1 MQRNRKRVGGAMT
14 EPKPVDIRTILRHW
28 LNEGWKYRGM
38 NERIAEFRRKD
49 PSHPTRKEYIERVNY
64 EFDLMDKK
72 DFLDYFAVLG
82 DVVRQAKDMGVA
94 VGPARGSAAASLC
107 CFLWRITEVNPLEY
121 PLMLFER
128 FIDINRNDVPDI
140 DLDFEDDRR
149 DEVRQIMIRKYGIDR
164 VGNIGTFT
172 RYRGKNAIDDVA
184 RVYSIPKYRVET
196 AKEFLVERSG
206 GDSRQDA
213 SIGDTVEMFPQVKE
227 VFDEFPDLYRS
238 IELEGNYKSF
248 GVHAA
253 GLVIGNDA
261 LDKYVASYTKKVG
274 SGATEKSVRVLS
286 VDKYD
291 GEHLGLMKL
300 DALGLSTMGM
310 IRKALDMLGMS
321 LEQLYDIPMDDPK
334 TLAAFERADVT
345 GIFQF
350 EGRTMKL
357 VTQELKPKTFMD
369 LAAVNALAR
378 PGPLHS
384 GSTGDY
390 IAYRFNRKEREYL
403 HPIVTKIC
411 EATEG
416 QIIYQEQILQI
427 CREMGQFPYADMGR
441 IRKVISSKLGE
452 AAANEFWEQFRDGAV
467 AQGIPEKTAA
477 ATWKRIVTA
486 GTYSFNIA
494 HCVSYSMLGFWAM
507 WLKVHNPLEFYAAQL
522 QKTDDAD
529 KQVILM
535 RDMQDR
541 RFGRSYQVMPPALG
555 ESGTTWTPV
564 KNGVRAGYQQ
574 IPGIGEKTAEKI
586 VEREQEIGGFQ
597 HWEELESR
605 RGGIKGIGPATVK
618 KIKDFAEN
626 PDPFGIMAI
635 VNATNEIMA
644 AIDNDDIPGV
654 PQVTTNADE
663 VPYEAIEGWRGVIL
677 GRLKNR
683 NLQDMFENHRSRT
696 GDELDPST
704 VKDPHLKDSVT
715 LYLEDTAGT
724 LTVKVNRRIYPKFK
738 AMIWDAKIGHDYILA
753 SVFKYP
759 FLGKT
764 IHIDNIWVIDPD

>member
-1 MQRNRKRVGGAMT
+1 MT
-14 EPKPVDIRTILRHW
+14 EPTPVDTRTILRHW

-38 NERIAEFRRKD
+38 DERIKRNRAKD
-49 PSHPTRKEYIERVNY
+49 KSHPTRKEYIERVEY

-184 RVYSIPKYRVET
+184 RVYSIPKYKVET

-291 GEHLGLMKL
+291 GEHVGLMKL

-310 IRKALDMLGMS
+310 IRKALDMLGMT
-321 LEQLYDIPMDDPK
+321 LEQLYDIPMDDPE

-390 IAYRFNRKEREYL
+390 IAYRFNRKKREYL

-467 AQGIPEKTAA
+467 NQGIPEKTAA

-507 WLKVHNPLEFYAAQL
+507 WLKVHHPLEFYAAQL

-535 RDMQDR
+535 RDMQDK
-541 RFGRSYQVMPPALG
+541 RFGRRYQVMPPALG

-564 KNGVRAGYQQ
+564 ENGVRAGYMQ

-586 VEREQEIGGFQ
+586 VEREAEVGGFQ
-597 HWEELESR
+597 HWEELESK
-605 RGGIKGIGPATVK
+605 RGGIKGIGPSTVK

-626 PDPFGIMAI
+626 DDPFGIMAI
-635 VNATNEIMA
+635 VNATNEIME
-644 AIDNDDIPGV
+644 AIDSDDIPGV

-715 LYLEDTAGT
+715 LYLEDVAGT

-738 AMIWDAKIGHDYILA
+738 AMIWDAKIGHDYVLA

-764 IHIDNIWVIDPD
+764 IHIDNMWVIDPD

>member
-1 MQRNRKRVGGAMT
+1 MQMT
-14 EPKPVDIRTILRHW
+14 ESVDTRTILRHW
-28 LNEGWKYRGM
+28 LNEGWKYRKM
-38 NERIAEFRRKD
+38 DERIKEFRRKD
-49 PSHPTRKEYIERVNY
+49 PDHPTRAQYIERVNF
-64 EFDLMDKK
+64 EFDLMDQK

-227 VFDEFPDLYRS
+227 VFDEFPELYRS
-238 IELEGNYKSF
+238 IQLEGNYKSF

-261 LDKYVASYTKKVG
+261 LDNYVASYTKTVG
-274 SGATEKSVRVLS
+274 SGAMAKSVRVLS

-321 LEQLYDIPMDDPK
+321 LEQLYDIPMDDQK
-334 TLAAFERADVT
+334 TLDAFERADVT

-369 LAAVNALAR
+369 LAAINALAR

-390 IAYRFNRKEREYL
+390 IAYRFNRKEREEL
-403 HPIVTKIC
+403 HPIVSRIC
-411 EATEG
+411 AATEG

-467 AQGIPEKTAA
+467 SQGIPEKTAS

-507 WLKVHNPLEFYAAQL
+507 WLKVHHPLEFYAAQL

-529 KQVILM
+529 KQVVLM

-541 RFGRSYQVMPPALG
+541 RFGRSYQVMAPALG
-555 ESGTTWTPV
+555 ESGPTWTPV

-586 VEREQEIGGFQ
+586 VEREAEIGGFQ
-597 HWEELESR
+597 HWEELSST
-605 RGGIKGIGPATVK
+605 RGGIKGIGPKTVE
-618 KIKDFAEN
+618 KIKEFAEN

-635 VNATNEIMA
+635 VDATNEIMK
-644 AIDNDDIPGV
+644 AIDNDDLPGI
-654 PQVTTNADE
+654 PQVTVNADD

-738 AMIWDAKIGHDYILA
+738 AMIWDAKIGHDYVLA
-753 SVFKYP
+753 RVFKYP

-764 IHIDNIWVIDPD
+764 IHIDHMWVINPD

>member
-1 MQRNRKRVGGAMT
+1 MT
-14 EPKPVDIRTILRHW
+14 EPTPVDTRTILRHW

-38 NERIAEFRRKD
+38 DERIKRNRAKD
-49 PSHPTRKEYIERVNY
+49 PSHPTRKEYIERVEY

-238 IELEGNYKSF
+238 IDLEGNYKSF

-310 IRKALDMLGMS
+310 IRKALDMLGMT

-390 IAYRFNRKEREYL
+390 IAYRFNRKEREEL
-403 HPIVTKIC
+403 HPIVTRIC
-411 EATEG
+411 AATEG

-467 AQGIPEKTAA
+467 NQGISEKTAS

-507 WLKVHNPLEFYAAQL
+507 WLKVHHPLEFYAAQL

-529 KQVILM
+529 KQVVLM

-555 ESGTTWTPV
+555 ESGITWTPV
-564 KNGVRAGYQQ
+564 ENGVRAGYRQ

-586 VEREQEIGGFQ
+586 VEREAEVGGFQ

-618 KIKDFAEN
+618 RIKDFAEN

-635 VNATNEIMA
+635 VNATNEIME
-644 AIDNDDIPGV
+644 AIDTDAIPGV

-663 VPYEAIEGWRGVIL
+663 VPYEAVEGWRGVIL

-715 LYLEDTAGT
+715 LYLEDVAGT

-764 IHIDNIWVIDPD
+764 IHIDNMWVIDPD

>member
-1 MQRNRKRVGGAMT
+1 MADSIDTK
-14 EPKPVDIRTILRHW
+14 TILRHW
-28 LNEGWKYRGM
+28 LNEGWKYREM
-38 NERIAEFRRKD
+38 DKRIRENRRKD
-49 PSHPTRKEYIERVNY
+49 PSHPTRQEYIDRVNY
-64 EFDLMDKK
+64 EFDLMETK

-149 DEVRQIMIRKYGIDR
+149 DEVRQIMIRKYGVDR

-184 RVYSIPKYRVET
+184 RVYEIPKYEVNN

-227 VFDEFPDLYRS
+227 VFDKYPDLYRS

-310 IRKALDMLGMS
+310 IRNALDMLGMS

-357 VTQELKPKTFMD
+357 VCQELKPKVFMD

-390 IAYRFNRKEREYL
+390 IAYRFGRKEREEL
-403 HPIVTKIC
+403 HPIVTRIC
-411 EATEG
+411 AATEG

-467 AQGIPEKTAA
+467 SQGIPLKTAE

-507 WLKVHNPLEFYAAQL
+507 WLKVHHPLEFYAAQL

-529 KQVILM
+529 KQVVLM
-535 RDMQDR
+535 RDMQDK
-541 RFGRSYQVMPPALG
+541 RFGRDYKVLPPALG
-555 ESGTTWTPV
+555 ESGITWTPV
-564 KNGVRAGYQQ
+564 EGGVRAGYMQ

-586 VEREQEIGGFQ
+586 VEREAEVGGFQ
-597 HWEELESR
+597 HWEELESK
-605 RGGIKGIGPATVK
+605 RGGIKGIGPSTVG
-618 KIKDFAEN
+618 KIKAFAEN

-715 LYLEDTAGT
+715 LYLEDVAGT

-764 IHIDNIWVIDPD
+764 IHIDNMWVIDPD

>member
-1 MQRNRKRVGGAMT
+1 MP
-14 EPKPVDIRTILRHW
+14 EPVDTRTILRHW

-38 NERIAEFRRKD
+38 DERIKRNRAKD
-49 PSHPTRKEYIERVNY
+49 PSHPTRKEYIERVEY

-184 RVYSIPKYRVET
+184 RVYSIPKYKVET

-238 IELEGNYKSF
+238 IDLEGNYKSF

-291 GEHLGLMKL
+291 GEHVGLMKL

-321 LEQLYDIPMDDPK
+321 LEQLYDIPMDDPD

-390 IAYRFNRKEREYL
+390 IAYRFNRKKREEL
-403 HPIVTKIC
+403 HPIVTRIC
-411 EATEG
+411 AATEG

-452 AAANEFWEQFRDGAV
+452 AAANEFWEQFRDGAIN
-467 AQGIPEKTAA
+467 QGISEKTAS

-507 WLKVHNPLEFYAAQL
+507 WLKVHHPLEFYAAQL

-535 RDMQDR
+535 RDMQDK
-541 RFGRSYQVMPPALG
+541 RFGRNYKVMPPALG

-564 KNGVRAGYQQ
+564 ENGVRAGYMQ

-586 VEREQEIGGFQ
+586 VEREAEVGGFQ
-597 HWEELESR
+597 HWEELESK
-605 RGGIKGIGPATVK
+605 RGGIKGIGPSTVK

-626 PDPFGIMAI
+626 DDPFGIMAI
-635 VNATNEIMA
+635 VNATNEIME
-644 AIDNDDIPGV
+644 AIDTDAIPGV

-715 LYLEDTAGT
+715 LYLEDVAGT

-764 IHIDNIWVIDPD
+764 IHIDNMWVIDPD

>member
-1 MQRNRKRVGGAMT
+1 MT
-14 EPKPVDIRTILRHW
+14 DPKPVDTRTILRHW

-38 NERIAEFRRKD
+38 DERIKRNRAKD
-49 PSHPTRKEYIERVNY
+49 PSHPTRKEYIERVEY

-310 IRKALDMLGMS
+310 IRKALDMFGMS
-321 LEQLYDIPMDDPK
+321 LEQLYDIPMDDPE

-390 IAYRFNRKEREYL
+390 IAYRFNRKKREEL
-403 HPIVTKIC
+403 HPIVTRIC
-411 EATEG
+411 AATEG

-467 AQGIPEKTAA
+467 AQGISEKTAS

-507 WLKVHNPLEFYAAQL
+507 WLKVHHPLEFYAAQL

-535 RDMQDR
+535 RDMQDK

-555 ESGTTWTPV
+555 ESGITWTPV
-564 KNGVRAGYQQ
+564 EDGVRAGYMQ

-586 VEREQEIGGFQ
+586 VEREAEVGGFQ
-597 HWEELESR
+597 HWEELESK
-605 RGGIKGIGPATVK
+605 RGGIKGIGPSTVR

-626 PDPFGIMAI
+626 DDPFGIMAI
-635 VNATNEIMA
+635 VNATNEIME

-715 LYLEDTAGT
+715 LYLEDVAGT

-764 IHIDNIWVIDPD
+764 IHIDNMWVVDPCDGECVLDKR

>member
-1 MQRNRKRVGGAMT
+1 MQMT
-14 EPKPVDIRTILRHW
+14 DTATPVDTRTILRHW
-28 LNEGWKYRGM
+28 LNEGWKYREM
-38 NERIAEFRRKD
+38 DKRIKEFRRKD
-49 PSHPTRKEYIERVNY
+49 PNHPTRQDYIDRVNY

-261 LDKYVASYTKKVG
+261 LDNYVASYTKKVG

-321 LEQLYDIPMDDPK
+321 LEQLYDIPMDDPE

-357 VTQELKPKTFMD
+357 VTQELKPKVFMD

-390 IAYRFNRKEREYL
+390 IAYRFNRKEREEL
-403 HPIVTKIC
+403 HPIVTRIC
-411 EATEG
+411 AATEG

-452 AAANEFWEQFRDGAV
+452 AAANEFWEQFREGAV
-467 AQGIPEKTAA
+467 SQGIPEKTAA

-507 WLKVHNPLEFYAAQL
+507 WLKVHHPLEFYAAQL

-529 KQVILM
+529 KQVVLM
-535 RDMQDR
+535 RDMQDK
-541 RFGRSYQVMPPALG
+541 RFGRSYKVLPPALG
-555 ESGTTWTPV
+555 ESGVTWTPV
-564 KNGVRAGYQQ
+564 EGGVRAGYMQ

-586 VEREQEIGGFQ
+586 VEREAEIGGFQ
-597 HWEELESR
+597 HWEELSST
-605 RGGIKGIGPATVK
+605 RGGIKGIGPKTVE
-618 KIKDFAEN
+618 KIKAFAEN
-626 PDPFGIMAI
+626 EDPFGIMAI
-635 VNATNEIMA
+635 VNATNEIME

-738 AMIWDAKIGHDYILA
+738 AMIWDAKIGHDYVLA

-764 IHIDNIWVIDPD
+764 IHIDNMWVIDPD

>member
-1 MQRNRKRVGGAMT
+1 MT
-14 EPKPVDIRTILRHW
+14 EPTPVDTRTILRHW

-82 DVVRQAKDMGVA
+82 DVVRRAKDMGVA

-253 GLVIGNDA
+253 GLVIGNDS
-261 LDKYVASYTKKVG
+261 LDKYVASYTKTVG
-274 SGATEKSVRVLS
+274 SGAMAKSVRVLS

-310 IRKALDMLGMS
+310 IRKALDMLGMT
-321 LEQLYDIPMDDPK
+321 LEQLYDIPMDDPE

-390 IAYRFNRKEREYL
+390 IAYRFNRKKREYL

-452 AAANEFWEQFRDGAV
+452 AAANEFWEQFRNGAV

-507 WLKVHNPLEFYAAQL
+507 WLKVHHPLEFYAAQL
-522 QKTDDAD
+522 QKTDDDD

-586 VEREQEIGGFQ
+586 VEREAEIGGFQ

-618 KIKDFAEN
+618 KINDFAEN

-724 LTVKVNRRIYPKFK
+724 LTVKVNRRIYPRFK

-753 SVFKYP
+753 SVYKYP

-764 IHIDNIWVIDPD
+764 IHIDNMWVIDPD